1 MLDYK
6 AMYRRAGEIFKELK
20 SETRPRDLVK
30 QMSGGQRQAV
40 AIARTMLSEAK
51 IVLMDEPTAAIS
63 VRQVAEVLNLIRH
76 LRDRGIAVVL
86 ISHRMPDV
94 FTVADRVIVMR
105 RGRKVADKPI
115 AASSPEEVTG
125 LITGAIEQVMIDARV
140 TIARN
145 EGRRWQSPLIRRSTR
160 SSRAGFRRYSGSQ
173 TFWVLL
179 AVILACIFL
188 SFATNSFAT
197 TKNLYNITRN
207 VTFVAII
214 ALGMT
219 MVIITGGID
228 LSVGS
233 VLCLCS
239 MVLAVVMHAG
249 YSIEVGIA
257 ASIGTALVVGAF
269 NGVLIA
275 YLGFPPFV
283 VTLGM
288 LSIARSLAMVASNNT
303 VVFQFG
309 PDHDKLLALGG
320 GAWFFGIANPVLY
333 MIVLALL
340 TGFVLRWTKFGRH
353 IFAIGGNE
361 HAATLTGV
369 PVRPIKVAVYM
380 ISALSAGI
388 AGIIQ
393 TGWLGAVTTNIGA
406 GMELQVIAAAVIGG
420 ANLAGGVGTAFG
432 ALIGA
437 ALIEVIRNSL
447 GLLGINAFW
456 QGTFIGGA
464 IMLAVLFDRVRNFR
478 QSE

>member
-1 MLDYK
+1 MATMLDQTMAQK
-6 AMYRRAGEIFKELK
+6 RRTLGA
-20 SETRPRDLVK
+20 
-30 QMSGGQRQAV
+30 AV
-40 AIARTMLSEAK
+40 LA
-51 IVLMDEPTAAIS
+51 
-63 VRQVAEVLNLIRH
+63 N
-76 LRDRGIAVVL
+76 
-86 ISHRMPDV
+86 
-94 FTVADRVIVMR
+94 
-105 RGRKVADKPI
+105 
-115 AASSPEEVTG
+115 
-125 LITGAIEQVMIDARV
+125 
-140 TIARN
+140 
-145 EGRRWQSPLIRRSTR
+145 
-160 SSRAGFRRYSGSQ
+160 Q

-179 AVILACIFL
+179 AVVLACVFL
-188 SFATNSFAT
+188 SFATDSFAT
-197 TKNLYNITRN
+197 SKNLYNITRN
-207 VTFVAII
+207 TTFVAII

-219 MVIITGGID
+219 LVIITGGID

-239 MVLAVVMHAG
+239 MILAVVMHAG

-257 ASIGTALVVGAF
+257 ASVATALVIGAF

-320 GAWFFGIANPVLY
+320 GAWLFGIANPVIY

-340 TGFVLRWTKFGRH
+340 TGFVLRWTRLGRY
-353 IFAIGGNE
+353 IYAIGGNE
-361 HAATLTGV
+361 HAATATGI
-369 PVRPIKVAVYM
+369 PVRPIKVGVYM
-380 ISALSAGI
+380 ISALSAGV
-388 AGIIQ
+388 AGIVQ

-406 GMELQVIAAAVIGG
+406 GMELQVIAATVIGG
-420 ANLAGGVGTAFG
+420 ANLAGGTGTALG
-432 ALIGA
+432 ALVGA

-464 IMLAVLFDRVRNFR
+464 TILAVLFDRIRNFR

>member
-1 MLDYK
+1 MALSLD
-6 AMYRRAGEIFKELK
+6 
-20 SETRPRDLVK
+20 
-30 QMSGGQRQAV
+30 Q
-40 AIARTMLSEAK
+40 
-51 IVLMDEPTAAIS
+51 
-63 VRQVAEVLNLIRH
+63 
-76 LRDRGIAVVL
+76 
-86 ISHRMPDV
+86 
-94 FTVADRVIVMR
+94 
-105 RGRKVADKPI
+105 
-115 AASSPEEVTG
+115 
-125 LITGAIEQVMIDARV
+125 
-140 TIARN
+140 TIAQKQQN
-145 EGRRWQSPLIRRSTR
+145 WLSTLL
-160 SSRAGFRRYSGSQ
+160 GSQ
-173 TFWVLL
+173 TFWVLIAVL
-179 AVILACIFL
+179 AAAAFL
-188 SFATNSFAT
+188 SLVTNSFDT
-197 TKNLYNITRN
+197 PQNLYNTTRN
-207 VTFVAII
+207 VTFVAIV

-219 MVIITGGID
+219 LVIITGGID

-233 VLCLCS
+233 VLCLSS

-249 YSIEVGIA
+249 FNIYVGISA
-257 ASIGTALVVGAF
+257 AIVTALIIGAF
-269 NGVLIA
+269 NGILIA

-320 GAWFFGIANPVLY
+320 GATFGVANPVIY
-333 MIVLALL
+333 MIILALI

-353 IFAIGGNE
+353 VFAIGGNE

-380 ISALSAGI
+380 FSALMAGI

-420 ANLAGGVGTAFG
+420 ANLAGGIGTAFG
-432 ALIGA
+432 AIVGA

-456 QGTFIGGA
+456 QGTFVGGA
-464 IMLAVLFDRVRNFR
+464 IIVAVLFERVRQLR
-478 QSE
+478 STD

>member
-1 MLDYK
+1 MATTLHQTIEH
-6 AMYRRAGEIFKELK
+6 R
-20 SETRPRDLVK
+20 
-30 QMSGGQRQAV
+30 QRTLA
-40 AIARTMLSEAK
+40 
-51 IVLMDEPTAAIS
+51 
-63 VRQVAEVLNLIRH
+63 
-76 LRDRGIAVVL
+76 
-86 ISHRMPDV
+86 
-94 FTVADRVIVMR
+94 
-105 RGRKVADKPI
+105 
-115 AASSPEEVTG
+115 
-125 LITGAIEQVMIDARV
+125 GAIFA
-140 TIARN
+140 N
-145 EGRRWQSPLIRRSTR
+145 
-160 SSRAGFRRYSGSQ
+160 Q
-173 TFWVLL
+173 TFWVLI

-188 SFATNSFAT
+188 SFATDSFAT
-197 TKNLYNITRN
+197 AKNLYNITRN

-219 MVIITGGID
+219 LVIITGGID

-239 MVLAVVMHAG
+239 MVLAVTMHAG
-249 YSIEVGIA
+249 YGIGTGIA
-257 ASIGTALVVGAF
+257 VSVATALVIGAF
-269 NGVLIA
+269 NGILIA

-288 LSIARSLAMVASNNT
+288 LSVARSLAMVASNNT
-303 VVFQFG
+303 VVFEFG

-320 GAWFFGIANPVLY
+320 GSVFGIANPVIY

-340 TGFVLRWTKFGRH
+340 TGFVLRWTRIGRY
-353 IFAIGGNE
+353 IYAIGGNE
-361 HAATLTGV
+361 KAAIATGL
-369 PVRPIKVAVYM
+369 PVRPIKVCVYM

-420 ANLAGGVGTAFG
+420 GNLAGGVGTAFG
-432 ALIGA
+432 ALVGA

-456 QGTFIGGA
+456 QGTFIGSA
-464 IMLAVLFDRVRNFR
+464 TILAVLFDRIRNFR

>member
-1 MLDYK
+1 MAITLD
-6 AMYRRAGEIFKELK
+6 
-20 SETRPRDLVK
+20 
-30 QMSGGQRQAV
+30 Q
-40 AIARTMLSEAK
+40 
-51 IVLMDEPTAAIS
+51 
-63 VRQVAEVLNLIRH
+63 
-76 LRDRGIAVVL
+76 
-86 ISHRMPDV
+86 
-94 FTVADRVIVMR
+94 
-105 RGRKVADKPI
+105 
-115 AASSPEEVTG
+115 
-125 LITGAIEQVMIDARV
+125 
-140 TIARN
+140 TIAHKQHS
-145 EGRRWQSPLIRRSTR
+145 WL
-160 SSRAGFRRYSGSQ
+160 SRLLNSQ

-179 AVILACIFL
+179 AVIAACIFL
-188 SFATNSFAT
+188 SFATNAFAT
-197 TKNLYNITRN
+197 KANLFNITRN

-219 MVIITGGID
+219 LVIITGGID

-239 MVLAVVMHAG
+239 MILAVVMHAG
-249 YSIEVGIA
+249 YGIEVGIL
-257 ASIGTALVVGAF
+257 ASLATAVVVGGF

-303 VVFQFG
+303 VVFEFG
-309 PDHDKLLALGG
+309 PDHDVLLSIGG

-333 MIVLALL
+333 MVVLALI
-340 TGFVLRWTKFGRH
+340 TGFVLNWTRFGRYV
-353 IFAIGGNE
+353 FAIGGNE

-369 PVRPIKVAVYM
+369 PVKQIKVAVYV
-380 ISALSAGI
+380 ISALSAGV

-420 ANLAGGVGTAFG
+420 ANLAGGIGTAFG
-432 ALIGA
+432 ALVGS

-464 IMLAVLFDRVRNFR
+464 IILAVLFDRVRTFR
-478 QSE
+478 RE

>member
-1 MLDYK
+1 MAVTLD
-6 AMYRRAGEIFKELK
+6 
-20 SETRPRDLVK
+20 
-30 QMSGGQRQAV
+30 Q
-40 AIARTMLSEAK
+40 
-51 IVLMDEPTAAIS
+51 
-63 VRQVAEVLNLIRH
+63 
-76 LRDRGIAVVL
+76 
-86 ISHRMPDV
+86 
-94 FTVADRVIVMR
+94 
-105 RGRKVADKPI
+105 
-115 AASSPEEVTG
+115 
-125 LITGAIEQVMIDARV
+125 
-140 TIARN
+140 TIA
-145 EGRRWQSPLIRRSTR
+145 QKQHTLLTR
-160 SSRAGFRRYSGSQ
+160 VFASQ
-173 TFWVLL
+173 TFWVVI
-179 AVILACIFL
+179 AVILACLFL
-188 SFATNSFAT
+188 SVATDSFAT

-207 VTFVAII
+207 ITFVAIV

-219 MVIITGGID
+219 FVIITGGID

-239 MVLAVVMHAG
+239 MVLAVTMHAG
-249 YSIEVGIA
+249 YGIEVGIA
-257 ASIGTALVVGAF
+257 AAIATALIIGAF

-320 GAWFFGIANPVLY
+320 GAFVFGIANPVLY
-333 MIVLALL
+333 MIVLALI

-369 PVRPIKVAVYM
+369 PVRQIKVAVYM
-380 ISALSAGI
+380 ISALAAGL

-393 TGWLGAVTTNIGA
+393 TGWLGAVTTNLGN
-406 GMELQVIAAAVIGG
+406 GMELQVIAATVIGG
-420 ANLAGGVGTAFG
+420 ANLAGGMGTAFG
-432 ALIGA
+432 AVVGA

-456 QGTFIGGA
+456 QGVFIGGA
-464 IMLAVLFDRVRNFR
+464 ILMAVLFDRLRNFR
-478 QSE
+478 RNE

>member
-1 MLDYK
+1 MAITLDQT
-6 AMYRRAGEIFKELK
+6 I
-20 SETRPRDLVK
+20 SQK
-30 QMSGGQRQAV
+30 QQSW
-40 AIARTMLSEAK
+40 LSK
-51 IVLMDEPTAAIS
+51 
-63 VRQVAEVLNLIRH
+63 
-76 LRDRGIAVVL
+76 
-86 ISHRMPDV
+86 V
-94 FTVADRVIVMR
+94 F
-105 RGRKVADKPI
+105 
-115 AASSPEEVTG
+115 
-125 LITGAIEQVMIDARV
+125 
-140 TIARN
+140 
-145 EGRRWQSPLIRRSTR
+145 
-160 SSRAGFRRYSGSQ
+160 GSQ
-173 TFWVLL
+173 TFWVLI

-188 SFATNSFAT
+188 SFATDSFAT

-219 MVIITGGID
+219 LVIITGGID

-239 MVLAVVMHAG
+239 MVLAVVMNAG

-257 ASIGTALVVGAF
+257 AAIGTALIVGAF
-269 NGVLIA
+269 NGILIA
-275 YLGFPPFV
+275 YLDFPPFV

-333 MIVLALL
+333 MIVLAVL
-340 TGFVLRWTKFGRH
+340 TGFVLRWTRFGRYV
-353 IFAIGGNE
+353 FAIGGNE

-369 PVRPIKVAVYM
+369 PVRKIKVTVYM

-432 ALIGA
+432 AIIGA

-456 QGTFIGGA
+456 QGTFIGSA
-464 IMLAVLFDRVRNFR
+464 IVLAVLFDRIRNFR
-478 QSE
+478 LSD

>member
-1 MLDYK
+1 MAITLEQTI
-6 AMYRRAGEIFKELK
+6 GQ
-20 SETRPRDLVK
+20 K
-30 QMSGGQRQAV
+30 QQGWLSG
-40 AIARTMLSEAK
+40 
-51 IVLMDEPTAAIS
+51 
-63 VRQVAEVLNLIRH
+63 
-76 LRDRGIAVVL
+76 
-86 ISHRMPDV
+86 V
-94 FTVADRVIVMR
+94 F
-105 RGRKVADKPI
+105 
-115 AASSPEEVTG
+115 
-125 LITGAIEQVMIDARV
+125 
-140 TIARN
+140 
-145 EGRRWQSPLIRRSTR
+145 
-160 SSRAGFRRYSGSQ
+160 GSQ
-173 TFWVLL
+173 TFWVFVAVL
-179 AVILACIFL
+179 AACVFL
-188 SFATNSFAT
+188 SFATDSFAT
-197 TKNLYNITRN
+197 SKNFYNITRN

-239 MVLAVVMHAG
+239 MVLAVTMHAG
-249 YSIEVGIA
+249 YGIEVGIA
-257 ASIGTALVVGAF
+257 ASIATALAIGAF

-309 PDHDKLLALGG
+309 PDHDLLLDMGG
-320 GAWFFGIANPVLY
+320 GAWLFGIANPVLY
-333 MIVLALL
+333 MLVLAAL
-340 TGFVLRWTKFGRH
+340 TGFTLRWTKFGRH
-353 IFAIGGNE
+353 VFAIGGNE

-388 AGIIQ
+388 AGIVQ

-420 ANLAGGVGTAFG
+420 ANLAGGVGTATG

-437 ALIEVIRNSL
+437 ALIEIIRNSL

-464 IMLAVLFDRVRNFR
+464 IIFAVLFERVRNFR
-478 QSE
+478 QSD